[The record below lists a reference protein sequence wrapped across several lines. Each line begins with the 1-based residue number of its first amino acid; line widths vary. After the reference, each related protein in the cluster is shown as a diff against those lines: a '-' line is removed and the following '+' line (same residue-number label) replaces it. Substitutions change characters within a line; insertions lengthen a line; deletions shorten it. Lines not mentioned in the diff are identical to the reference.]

1 MAPERASVRTAGIE
15 QRGLRPQVA
24 RPRRG
29 KATAATIDT
38 DVLVVGAG
46 PGGSATAY
54 HLARHGVD
62 VLMVDKAVFPRE
74 KVCGDGLTP
83 RGVRSLERMG
93 VDPAEPGFTRV
104 DGLRAYGVDGVVV
117 DVPWPKLEKF
127 PRLGVVRTRFD
138 LDNLLAERA
147 TKAGARFLQGT
158 EVASPIVEGSWVT
171 GGVLQENGQK
181 RELRARFVVAADGA
195 SSRFAG
201 QAGVVRDHSRPMGI
215 AARRYYRI
223 PRPQE
228 PVLEAFVNLRDEPT
242 GGVMAGYG
250 WIFPLGD
257 GVVNVGA
264 GLLNTFRRFK
274 EISARKLL
282 DVFMAD
288 LPAEWEINE
297 ENAIGP
303 ILSGPI
309 PMGMNRQPLAVPGL
323 LLVGDAGGLTNPF
336 NGEGIAYAMETG
348 ELAAELISDSLAR
361 SRPAI
366 AHMYPL
372 ILRERYAKYY
382 FIGNQWVRMIG
393 NPKFMHFAVKHGFP
407 RAAAMRF
414 ALTFMANLTD
424 GKHGGK
430 KDKLMHAMVSLAP
443 ER

>member
-1 MAPERASVRTAGIE
+1 
-15 QRGLRPQVA
+15 
-24 RPRRG
+24 
-29 KATAATIDT
+29 
-38 DVLVVGAG
+38 VLVVGAG

-83 RGVRSLERMG
+83 RGVRGLERMG
-93 VDPAEPGFTRV
+93 VDPTEPGFTRV
-104 DGLRAYGVDGVVV
+104 DKLRAYGVDGVVV
-117 DVPWPKLEKF
+117 DVPWPKLESF
-127 PRLGVVRTRFD
+127 PGLGVVRTRLD

-147 TKAGARFLQGT
+147 VKAGARFIQGT
-158 EVASPIVEGSWVT
+158 EVTAPIVSKGWVT
-171 GGVLQENGQK
+171 GGVLKEDGREQEV
-181 RELRARFVVAADGA
+181 RARFVVAADGA

-228 PVLEAFVNLRDEPT
+228 PVLEAFVNLRDEAT

-274 EISARKLL
+274 EFSARRLL
-282 DVFMAD
+282 DVFVAD
-288 LPAEWEINE
+288 LPPEWGIDEDH
-297 ENAIGP
+297 AVGP
-303 ILSGPI
+303 VLSGPI
-309 PMGMNRQPLAVPGL
+309 PMGMNRQPMAVPGL

-348 ELAAELISDSLAR
+348 ELAAELVSDALAR
-361 SRPAI
+361 DRPAI
-366 AHMYPL
+366 AHMYPTV
-372 ILRERYAKYY
+372 LRQRYAKYF

-393 NPKFMHFAVKHGFP
+393 NPRFMRFAVKYGFP
-407 RAAAMRF
+407 RAAMMRF

-424 GKHGGK
+424 GKHGGR